1 MNDHRL
7 HRSPCSTDSSRK
19 PGWSPTILSK
29 ADTGVMRSATSSFQ
43 TGMTVCS
50 FACSM
55 NCSSDDCILKVK
67 SCRSLIESFSG
78 YGMNISFTKNYVIIS
93 SNFDFI
99 PIFWVKQNLVT
110 DFHCLTFGP
119 VAFTSA
125 QANLRDTCAVAG
137 IRIPP
142 DERRSPS
149 SPGIST
155 SILSLSIFTG
165 RRSDGVGTAEFP
177 FFVMKRFSFTLWCL

>member
-1 MNDHRL
+1 MGISPSTSSWLSIFLIVKSGFRPMNDHRL
-7 HRSPCSTDSSRK
+7 HRSPCSTDSSK
-19 PGWSPTILSK
+19 NPGWSPTIRSK

-67 SCRSLIESFSG
+67 SCRSLIESFSC

-110 DFHCLTFGP
+110 DFHCSNIWASGFYFGP
-119 VAFTSA
+119 S
-125 QANLRDTCAVAG
+125 
-137 IRIPP
+137 
-142 DERRSPS
+142 
-149 SPGIST
+149 
-155 SILSLSIFTG
+155 
-165 RRSDGVGTAEFP
+165 
-177 FFVMKRFSFTLWCL
+177 